1 MSHTP
6 LPWIATDPHRRVN
19 PEGPFIGP
27 SDGSPVAALTG
38 YYGLDGIVANAE
50 FIVRAVNSHDA
61 LINALE
67 QIVDE
72 KCDYMRINHLGD
84 PETQHTIKAARA
96 ALSAAREQARK
107 DRT

>member
-50 FIVRAVNSHDA
+50 FIIRAVNSHPA
-61 LINALE
+61 LIEAVEYANTRAVSRAAYPHACVEE
-67 QIVDE
+67 QKLRDLID
-72 KCDYMRINHLGD
+72 
-84 PETQHTIKAARA
+84 A
-96 ALSAAREQARK
+96 ALSTAREV
-107 DRT
+107 TP